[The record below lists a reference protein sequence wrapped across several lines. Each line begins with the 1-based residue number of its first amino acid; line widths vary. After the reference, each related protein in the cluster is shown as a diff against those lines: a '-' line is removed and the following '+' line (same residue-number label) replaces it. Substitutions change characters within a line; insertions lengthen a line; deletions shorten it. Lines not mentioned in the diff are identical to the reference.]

1 GARRGHGE
9 AGRRARYQ
17 AGQGTADRARDRPRN
32 LEFSCQTMVTK
43 TKKFED
49 ELKDLETIVNQI
61 DSGELTLEES
71 IGAFERGVMLVKAL
85 NGKLDEVE
93 RKVELLTRSAG
104 GELRTA
110 PFEASSDDEHP
121 AGARDDDETSC

>member
-1 GARRGHGE
+1 V
-9 AGRRARYQ
+9 
-17 AGQGTADRARDRPRN
+17 T
-32 LEFSCQTMVTK
+32 TK

-49 ELKDLETIVNQI
+49 ELKDLETIVSQI

-71 IGAFERGVMLVKAL
+71 IGAFARGVMLVKAL
-85 NGKLDEVE
+85 NHKLDEVE

-110 PFEASSDDEHP
+110 AFEESIDEQP
-121 AGARDDDETSC
+121 AGAKDDDETPF

>member
-1 GARRGHGE
+1 M
-9 AGRRARYQ
+9 
-17 AGQGTADRARDRPRN
+17 T
-32 LEFSCQTMVTK
+32 TK

-49 ELKDLETIVNQI
+49 EIKELETIVSQI

-110 PFEASSDDEHP
+110 PFEPSSQDENENS
-121 AGARDDDETSC
+121 AGAKDDDETPF

>member
-1 GARRGHGE
+1 
-9 AGRRARYQ
+9 
-17 AGQGTADRARDRPRN
+17 
-32 LEFSCQTMVTK
+32 MVTK

-49 ELKDLETIVNQI
+49 ELKDLEAIVSRI

-71 IGAFERGVMLVKAL
+71 ISAFERGVMLVKAL

-110 PFEASSDDEHP
+110 PFEASPDDDNS
-121 AGARDDDETSC
+121 AGAEDDDETPF

>member
-1 GARRGHGE
+1 M
-9 AGRRARYQ
+9 
-17 AGQGTADRARDRPRN
+17 TA
-32 LEFSCQTMVTK
+32 K

-71 IGAFERGVMLVKAL
+71 ISAFERGVMLVKAL

-104 GELRTA
+104 GELRTT
-110 PFEASSDDEHP
+110 PFEASPDKENS
-121 AGARDDDETSC
+121 AGAEDDDETPF

>member
-1 GARRGHGE
+1 
-9 AGRRARYQ
+9 
-17 AGQGTADRARDRPRN
+17 
-32 LEFSCQTMVTK
+32 MVTK

-104 GELRTA
+104 GSLRTA
-110 PFEASSDDEHP
+110 PFEASSDDDERVT
-121 AGARDDDETSC
+121 GAKDDDETPC

>member
-1 GARRGHGE
+1 M
-9 AGRRARYQ
+9 
-17 AGQGTADRARDRPRN
+17 T
-32 LEFSCQTMVTK
+32 TK

-49 ELKDLETIVNQI
+49 ELKDLETIVSKI

-71 IGAFERGVMLVKAL
+71 IAAFERGVMLVKAL

-110 PFEASSDDEHP
+110 PFEASPDDEHS
-121 AGARDDDETSC
+121 AGAKDDDETPF